1 MVQGQLG
8 PVMMVQGEQP
18 ATERRGLAGC
28 GGARRPRPTW
38 AAPI

>member
-8 PVMMVQGEQP
+8 PAMTVQGEQP
-18 ATERRGLAGC
+18 ATKRRGLTGC
-28 GGARRPRPTW
+28 GGARRPRPTR